1 MNFIHFIVPWL
12 QMTELTLCIESPELK
27 SRLRAAALLMQAS
40 VHELS
45 LIDLLGKRSLP
56 AHWLLVDQGLEQL
69 GDLIEHFKAQGRKPE
84 TQIIRFI
91 EKPWQEYVYHD
102 IPIFASIVHPANPLA
117 AVHVLEKLIRTKP
130 FRSGKKPLPNSNL
143 GPYSDE
149 FVRSQPMRHAVSQL
163 QRLKQLPIDT
173 VLLGPTGAGKDTAAR
188 WLHAHSGVK
197 GEFVHVNCAALPE
210 QLFEAEVFGVMAGA
224 FTGAQKDRPG
234 KLELAHNGTL
244 YLDEIDS
251 LPLSCQAKLLN
262 ALQYRGAI
270 RLGGHVFYNS
280 AFRVIAS
287 TKTKLET
294 LVEQN
299 RFREDLHFRLSVSQV
314 RIPALAERLEDIIP
328 LYRHFLNDVATQFKL
343 EVPKLELEDTDELL
357 SRPWPGNVRELHA
370 FAQRHV
376 MGLGVPCTVHG
387 SEAPAGLKQRLLAF
401 EKAVLIQTLHAHR
414 GCARLASESLGIP
427 LHSLYYRMK
436 RFDLLEQIGN
446 HSDDKATQL
455 S

>member
-1 MNFIHFIVPWL
+1 
-12 QMTELTLCIESPELK
+12 MTELILCIESQELK

-45 LIDLLGKRSLP
+45 LAELMAKRNLP
-56 AHWLLVDQGLEQL
+56 AHWLLVDHGLEAI
-69 GDLIEHFKAQGRKPE
+69 GDLIEHFKAQGRNPE

-91 EKPWQEYVYHD
+91 ETPWQEYVYHD

-117 AVHVLEKLIRTKP
+117 AMQVLEKLTRTKP
-130 FRSGKKPLPNSNL
+130 FRSDRKPFHANHP

-163 QRLKQLPIDT
+163 QRLKQLPVDT

-188 WLHAHSGVK
+188 WLHSQSGVK

-224 FTGAQKDRPG
+224 FTGALKDRPG
-234 KLELAHNGTL
+234 KLEQAHNGTL
-244 YLDEIDS
+244 YLDEMDS

-262 ALQYRGAI
+262 ALQYRGAT
-270 RLGGHVFYNS
+270 RLGGQTSYS
-280 AFRVIAS
+280 AAFRVIAS
-287 TKTKLET
+287 TKASLET
-294 LVEQN
+294 LVAQGK
-299 RFREDLHFRLSVSQV
+299 FREDLHFRLSVSQV

-328 LYRHFLNDVATQFKL
+328 LYRHFLGEVATQFKL
-343 EVPKLELEDTDELL
+343 GVPDLEHDDIDELL
-357 SRPWPGNVRELHA
+357 SKPWPGNVRELHA

-376 MGLGVPCTVHG
+376 IGLGTPSCMAVGV
-387 SEAPAGLKQRLLAF
+387 EPATGLKQRLLAF
-401 EKAVLIQTLHAHR
+401 EKAVLIQTLHAHQ
-414 GCARLASESLGIP
+414 GCVRLASESLGIP
-427 LHSLYYRMK
+427 VHSLYYRMK
-436 RFDLLEQIGN
+436 RFDILEKVGN
-446 HSDDKATQL
+446 PLAGKATQF

>member
-1 MNFIHFIVPWL
+1 
-12 QMTELTLCIESPELK
+12 MTELTLCIESPELK
-27 SRLRAAALLMQAS
+27 SRLRAAALLMQAT
-40 VHELS
+40 VYELS
-45 LIDLLGKRSLP
+45 LDELLRKRSLP
-56 AHWLLVDQGLEQL
+56 AHWLLVDQDLEQL
-69 GDLIEHFKAQGRKPE
+69 GNLIEHFKAHGRKPE

-102 IPIFASIVHPANPLA
+102 IPIFASIVYPVNPLA
-117 AVHVLEKLIRTKP
+117 AVQVLEKLMRAKP
-130 FRSGKKPLPNSNL
+130 FEFGKKQLPESNV

-149 FVRSQPMRHAVSQL
+149 FVRSEPMRHAVSQL
-163 QRLKQLPIDT
+163 QRLKKLPVDT

-188 WLHAHSGVK
+188 WLHAQSGVK

-234 KLELAHNGTL
+234 KLELANNGTL
-244 YLDEIDS
+244 YLDEMDS

-270 RLGGHVFYNS
+270 RLGGHTFYNS
-280 AFRVIAS
+280 SFRVIAS
-287 TKTKLET
+287 TKAKLET

-299 RFREDLHFRLSVSQV
+299 KFREDLHFRLSISQV

-328 LYRHFLNDVATQFKL
+328 LYRHFLNDVAAQFKL
-343 EVPKLELEDTDELL
+343 EVPTLDTEDIDELL

-376 MGLGVPCTVHG
+376 IGLGSPCAEPGCEPVK
-387 SEAPAGLKQRLLAF
+387 GLKQRLLAF
-401 EKAVLIQTLHAHR
+401 EKAVLIETLNAHR
-414 GCARLASESLGIP
+414 GCARSASESLGIP

-436 RFDLLEQIGN
+436 RFDILEKTGN
-446 HSDDKATQL
+446 YLNNKDTQF

>member
-1 MNFIHFIVPWL
+1 MGFIHLIV
-12 QMTELTLCIESPELK
+12 QTQRMTELTLCIESPELK

-102 IPIFASIVHPANPLA
+102 IPIFASIVHPTSPLA
-117 AVHVLEKLIRTKP
+117 AVQVLEKLIRTKP
-130 FRSGKKPLPNSNL
+130 FRFGKKPLPNSNL
-143 GPYSDE
+143 GPYGDE
-149 FVRSQPMRHAVSQL
+149 FVRSQAMRDAVSQL
-163 QRLKQLPIDT
+163 QRLKQLPVDT

-188 WLHAHSGVK
+188 WLHANSGAK

-210 QLFEAEVFGVMAGA
+210 QLFESEVFGVTAGA

-287 TKTKLET
+287 TKTRLET
-294 LVEQN
+294 LVEQHK
-299 RFREDLHFRLSVSQV
+299 FREDLHFRLSVSKV
-314 RIPALAERLEDIIP
+314 RIPALAERLEDIVP
-328 LYRHFLNDVATQFKL
+328 MYRHFLIDVAAQFKL
-343 EVPKLELEDTDELL
+343 QVPHLELEDIDELL

-370 FAQRHV
+370 VAQRHV
-376 MGLGVPCTVHG
+376 IGLDTPCVATH
-387 SEAPAGLKQRLLAF
+387 SKANLGLKQRLLAF
-401 EKAVLIQTLHAHR
+401 EKAVLIQTLHTHH

-436 RFDLLEQIGN
+436 RFDLLDKTGN
-446 HSDDKATQL
+446 QSEDKATQL